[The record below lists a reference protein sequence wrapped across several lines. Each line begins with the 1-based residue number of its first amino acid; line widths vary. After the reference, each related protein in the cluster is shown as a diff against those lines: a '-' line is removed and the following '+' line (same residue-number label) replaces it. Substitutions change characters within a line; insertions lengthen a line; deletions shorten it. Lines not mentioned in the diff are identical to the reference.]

1 MTEILRIDKF
11 HVPDASLHE
20 FLAKVRETHEELG
33 RMDGLVGND
42 VVRLQE
48 GESRFNVVTVV
59 KWRDRHA
66 HDSAGRVMAERARTT
81 GFDRTA
87 FWERLGIE
95 ADLGIYTT

>member
-11 HVPDASLHE
+11 HVPESSLDE
-20 FLAKVRETHEELG
+20 FLEKVAETHQALG
-33 RMDGLVGND
+33 RLDGIVAND

-48 GESRFNVVTVV
+48 GASHFNVVTVV

-66 HDSAGRVMAERARTT
+66 HDAAGRVMAERARST
-81 GFDRTA
+81 GFDRTG

-95 ADLGIYTT
+95 ADLGVYTT

>member
-11 HVPDASLHE
+11 HVPEASLPE
-20 FLAKVRETHEELG
+20 FLATVGQTHEVLG
-33 RMDGLVGND
+33 RLDGLVAND

-48 GESRFNVVTVV
+48 GESHFDVVTVV

-66 HDSAGRVMAERARTT
+66 HDAAGRVMADRARAT

-87 FWERLGIE
+87 FWDRLGVE
-95 ADLGIYTT
+95 ADLGIYTA

>member
-11 HVPDASLHE
+11 HVPEASLHE
-20 FLAKVRETHEELG
+20 FLAKVGETHEVLG
-33 RMDGLVGND
+33 HLDGLVAND

-48 GESRFNVVTVV
+48 GESHFNVVTVV

-66 HDSAGRVMAERARTT
+66 HDSAGRVMAERARST

-87 FWERLGIE
+87 FWERLGVE
-95 ADLGIYTT
+95 ADLGTYTT